1 MSSTDFP
8 GEVERDRF
16 RISESLGLV
25 LSPVDTSTSCRA
37 FIFCRR
43 LSIVPSDCIRALSM
57 ASACRLICSCN
68 WCCEQQTMPDYHE
81 KVLNVYLYDIYI
93 LLLCSGLIPATLLF
107 ITDSMP
113 FFFNCFLIK
122 PRFPCIIFMGF
133 YNSPSCLTGLS
144 YHIFGTDASAIQA
157 VKIKE
162 SGLNQIYYNC
172 LTPSSLIPSTQ
183 DVLVFMCVCSP
194 QEILLFSHL
203 VFHILLRRPPPFPL
217 HSMYVC
223 V

>member
-1 MSSTDFP
+1 MISHEIQTNKHQYIEHKRGNKVYLVKFPLTYCIQDFFKTGLTRMVVSSTDFP

-81 KVLNVYLYDIYI
+81 KVLNVYLYDMYI
-93 LLLCSGLIPATLLF
+93 LLLCSILIPASLLL

-113 FFFNCFLIK
+113 FF
-122 PRFPCIIFMGF
+122 
-133 YNSPSCLTGLS
+133 
-144 YHIFGTDASAIQA
+144 
-157 VKIKE
+157 
-162 SGLNQIYYNC
+162 
-172 LTPSSLIPSTQ
+172 
-183 DVLVFMCVCSP
+183 
-194 QEILLFSHL
+194 
-203 VFHILLRRPPPFPL
+203 
-217 HSMYVC
+217 
-223 V
+223 